1 MMTVQDSFI
10 ALPVFS
16 FLQLEFECAPANVGQ
31 VRQEQMACFQ
41 VQCGS
46 RIRWCRRKLKVVAR
60 PSEQGFPS

>member
-31 VRQEQMACFQ
+31 VTAGTDGLFSSS
-41 VQCGS
+41 VWLS
-46 RIRWCRRKLKVVAR
+46 D
-60 PSEQGFPS
+60 